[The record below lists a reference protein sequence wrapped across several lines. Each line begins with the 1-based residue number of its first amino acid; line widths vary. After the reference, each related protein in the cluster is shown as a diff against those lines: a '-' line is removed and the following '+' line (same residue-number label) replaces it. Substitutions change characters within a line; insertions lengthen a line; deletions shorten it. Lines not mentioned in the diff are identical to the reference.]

1 MHYFINRKLC
11 CLRNQLTAEISPE
24 KDCTIFLSIP
34 YSKYWNAKIDN
45 KKADIRLAKTAFMEL
60 TVPKGKHLIELTY
73 KNNSFILGVIVSV
86 FCFIIFVTISVY
98 NNFLSICKKKCKYE
112 TVTKKIF

>member
-60 TVPKGKHLIELTY
+60 TVPEGTHLIKLTY

-112 TVTKKIF
+112 TVTKNIF